1 MSKLAVVTGILL
13 LTSSQVLAQAPQAA
27 PSPNGATV
35 ASAPAKHKK
44 PRLICQDNVNVGSR
58 LASSQTCM
66 TAEAWQQQ
74 KQGAKDDVNAIQRAA
89 GEMSCP
95 PTVRTC

>member
-13 LTSSQVLAQAPQAA
+13 LTSSQVLAQAA
-27 PSPNGATV
+27 PSPNAATV